1 MYDTRSERGRP
12 EETALPRHTAPH
24 GGFFRSLSSDR
35 DLINA
40 GSKYTALVT
49 YSPGA
54 GKRRFPI
61 GSFAW
66 V

>member
-1 MYDTRSERGRP
+1 MTHIVSGADRRKLRCLVTQLLMGF
-12 EETALPRHTAPH
+12 
-24 GGFFRSLSSDR
+24 FFRSLSSDR